1 MVIVPVDVWSHKLA
15 GNVTSVISIKKV
27 SFCSLMLSFIID
39 IVNLVKPSPAGIVT
53 ERRTASKSSSDM
65 ADWLIGLNPVIT
77 KQNNISRT
85 CRSNYLTKQFI
96 KKMLSRS

>member
-53 ERRTASKSSSDM
+53 ERRTAPKSSSDM

-77 KQNNISRT
+77 KQNNIS
-85 CRSNYLTKQFI
+85 
-96 KKMLSRS
+96 